1 MAETTTRIPPLENG
15 DRLTRD
21 EFERRY
27 HAMPHIK
34 KAELIEGVVHM
45 PSPVRAN
52 RHGNPH
58 YQFITWTG
66 MYTTVTPGVYG
77 FDNSTVRLDV
87 HNEPQP
93 DVALVIDPARGGQA
107 RISADD
113 YIEYSPELV
122 AEVAALSVSI
132 DTNTKAEVYR
142 RTGVREYIIWRV
154 LDEEIDWFVLRDEQ
168 FVALVPDA
176 EGIYR
181 SEIFPGLWLDPA
193 AMIRGDRK
201 RLREVLG
208 RGTSS
213 AEHAAFVARLAA
225 ATPPDSGEAQT

>member
-1 MAETTTRIPPLENG
+1 MAEMMTRIPPLENG

-21 EFERRY
+21 EFELRY
-27 HAMPHIK
+27 NASSHIN
-34 KAELIEGVVHM
+34 KAELIEGVVHL
-45 PSPVRAN
+45 PSPVRVMH
-52 RHGNPH
+52 HGNPH
-58 YQFITWTG
+58 YQLISWAG
-66 MYTTVTPGVYG
+66 MYTTVTPGVIG
-77 FDNSTVRLDV
+77 CDNTTVRLDV

-113 YIEYSPELV
+113 YLEHAPELV
-122 AEVAALSVSI
+122 AEVSASSASI

-176 EGIYR
+176 EGIFK

-193 AMIRGDRK
+193 ALLRDDRR
-201 RLREVLG
+201 RLFDVVQ

-213 AEHAAFVARLAA
+213 PEHAAFVARLAA
-225 ATPPDSGEAQT
+225 AS